1 MHPMSGED
9 DGALLTA
16 WGQGD
21 KAAGGILIDR
31 YFSPVCRFFANK
43 LPDDVEDLVQKTF
56 LACVEGRDRI
66 RERAS
71 FRSYLFAVAHNILR
85 RHLRERTKIQDT
97 QDDRGTDALD
107 RCVLAEVTPS
117 PSTIVADRK
126 EQRLLLLGLR
136 RLTLPQQVA
145 LELYFWERMSAAQ
158 IGEVLG
164 SPEGTIR
171 TRIRDGRL
179 RLAEHIDALRNDPGG
194 IPTTASDVDGWAER
208 IAAMLEQWKP
218 PDDADP

>member
-1 MHPMSGED
+1 MHPMAGED

-66 RERAS
+66 RDRSS
-71 FRSYLFAVAHNILR
+71 FRSYLFAVAHNVLR
-85 RHLRERTKIQDT
+85 RHLRDRTKSPDT
-97 QDDRGTDALD
+97 DGSDALD

-117 PSTIVADRK
+117 PSTIVADRR

-136 RLTLPQQVA
+136 RLTLPQQVV

-179 RLAEHIDALRNDPGG
+179 RLAEHIDALRKDPGA
-194 IPTTASDVDGWAER
+194 IPTTASDVDAWAER
-208 IAAMLEQWKP
+208 IAAMLEQWTP
-218 PDDADP
+218 PDDGSA